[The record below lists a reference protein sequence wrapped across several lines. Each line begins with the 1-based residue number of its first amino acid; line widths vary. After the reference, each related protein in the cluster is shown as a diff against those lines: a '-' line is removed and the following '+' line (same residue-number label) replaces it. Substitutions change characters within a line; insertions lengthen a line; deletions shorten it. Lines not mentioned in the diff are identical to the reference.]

1 MLICIFFYKHVQKSD
16 LLNLHNSI
24 AGEEDQQKLSSK
36 PAGKETES
44 DLLRRCELDLERVTE
59 SLQRSR

>member
-1 MLICIFFYKHVQKSD
+1 MHFFYKHVQKSD

-36 PAGKETES
+36 PAGKENRIRLVEKV
-44 DLLRRCELDLERVTE
+44 CELDLERVTE